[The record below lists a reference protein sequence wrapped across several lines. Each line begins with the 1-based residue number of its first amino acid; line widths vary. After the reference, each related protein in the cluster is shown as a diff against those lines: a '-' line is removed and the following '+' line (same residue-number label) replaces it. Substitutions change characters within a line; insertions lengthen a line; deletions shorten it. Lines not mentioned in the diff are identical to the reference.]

1 MGVQHEENFKQGSK
15 FMQTYQGRLV
25 KKHPNYGFIRLKDRT
40 GKSRD
45 VFVHFGSYLHGF
57 VPELNQIVEFE
68 FGPAPVESKP
78 PVAIR
83 VRVVKTADQVVAEF
97 QAQLE
102 KHAGLDALTKQPGG
116 AA

>member
-1 MGVQHEENFKQGSK
+1 MAVSSSSSEQPMGVQTKKLLLGRS
-15 FMQTYQGRLV
+15 MQNHRGRLV
-25 KKHPNYGFIRLKDRT
+25 KKHNNYGFIRFT
-40 GKSRD
+40 NTSGVSRD
-45 VFVHFGSYLHGF
+45 VFVHFGSYLRGF

-68 FGPAPVESKP
+68 FGPSPDDTRP

-83 VRVVKTADQVVAEF
+83 VRVVKAADQVVAEF

-102 KHAGLDALTKQPGG
+102 QQGG

>member
-1 MGVQHEENFKQGSK
+1 MGVQREENFKQGSV
-15 FMQTYQGRLV
+15 MQTYQGRVV
-25 KKHPNYGFIRLKDRT
+25 KKHPNYGFIRFKNRA
-40 GKSRD
+40 GVSRD

-68 FGPAPVESKP
+68 FGPSPVEGKP

-102 KHAGLDALTKQPGG
+102 QQGG
-116 AA
+116 V